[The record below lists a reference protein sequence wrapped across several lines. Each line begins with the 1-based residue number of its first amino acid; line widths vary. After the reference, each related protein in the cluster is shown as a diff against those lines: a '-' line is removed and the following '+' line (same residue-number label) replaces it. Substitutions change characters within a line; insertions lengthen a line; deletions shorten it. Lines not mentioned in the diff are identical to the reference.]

1 MNSGLLLTFVVGLF
15 TLIGTYIVF
24 KTKNNKKIID
34 FSICIA
40 FGVMLSLIILE
51 IIPEEIE
58 LFSID
63 FKKGK
68 VFLLILSSALIG
80 IGILK
85 TLDSFIPEHEAHNHT
100 KKAQNENLFHIGVVS
115 SIALILHNIIEG
127 MALAAATLTDIKLA
141 FLMCIGIGL
150 HNIPMGMVITST
162 FYNGNKD
169 KKKTLFYLTGISLST
184 FLGGLLFTLLKGN
197 IITDNV
203 LGILL
208 GITLGMLIYIL
219 VFELL
224 PSIKKMK
231 NKKTIISGIS
241 LGIII
246 LVISQLF

>member
-1 MNSGLLLTFVVGLF
+1 MEMAFLLTFLVGCF
-15 TLIGTYIVF
+15 TLIGTLIVF
-24 KTKNNKKIID
+24 QTKDNKKIVD

-40 FGVMLSLIILE
+40 FGVMLSLSILE

-68 VFLLILSSALIG
+68 VFLLMVASALIG
-80 IGILK
+80 IGLLKIL
-85 TLDSFIPEHEAHNHT
+85 DHFVPEHEAHNHS
-100 KKAQNENLFHIGVVS
+100 KKAQNENLFHIGVVAG
-115 SIALILHNIIEG
+115 IALILHNIIEG
-127 MALAAATLTDIKLA
+127 MALAAVAVTDIKLA

-162 FYNGNKD
+162 FYNGNKS
-169 KKKTLFYLTGISLST
+169 KKRTMLYLIGISLST
-184 FLGGLLFTLLKGN
+184 FIGGILFSILKGR

-219 VFELL
+219 AFELF
-224 PSIKKMK
+224 PAIKKMQNRK
-231 NKKTIISGIS
+231 ITSLGIS
-241 LGIII
+241 LGVVILII
-246 LVISQLF
+246 SKLF